1 MRSLITD
8 VLNEKEFNR
17 DWIEKQLDHQ
27 ERNQVRAAYLRTRFF
42 GQRRIMMQ
50 WFADW
55 CESSSE
61 DLSSDNVISM
71 RGKS

>member
-1 MRSLITD
+1 LITD
-8 VLNEKEFNR
+8 VLNENEFNS

-42 GQRRIMMQ
+42 EQRRTMMQ

-55 CESSSE
+55 CESGLAAPNVVSISE
-61 DLSSDNVISM
+61 
-71 RGKS
+71 RR